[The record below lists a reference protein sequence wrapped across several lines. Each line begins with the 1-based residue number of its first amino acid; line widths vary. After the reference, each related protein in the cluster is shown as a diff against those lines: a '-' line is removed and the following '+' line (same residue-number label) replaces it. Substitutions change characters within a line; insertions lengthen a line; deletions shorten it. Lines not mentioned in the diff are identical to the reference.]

1 MAFNISGFQGQ
12 LTGGG
17 ARPNLFQVTINNPVD
32 SGSFEKTSFMVQAA
46 QIPEATL
53 GVATV
58 NYFGRQIKY
67 AGNRTFADWTVTVM
81 NDEDFLVR
89 NGMERWSNAING
101 LQTNKLDPND
111 FTGTTVPAQAAQYK
125 SNATVTQFS
134 KTGDPL
140 RTYEFVGIFPVS
152 VGAIALDWGTN
163 DAIETFDVT
172 FSYDFWQAGKGV
184 VGQVTTPNFG

>member
-17 ARPNLFQVTINNPVD
+17 ARPNLFQVTIDNPVD
-32 SGSFEKTSFMVQAA
+32 RGSFIKTSFMVQAA

-67 AGNRTFADWTVTVM
+67 AGNRTFADWTVTVI
-81 NDEDFLVR
+81 NDEDFLIR
-89 NGMERWSNAING
+89 DGMERWSNAING
-101 LQTNKLDPND
+101 LQTNIRSAAL
-111 FTGTTVPAQAAQYK
+111 AQAAQYK
-125 SNATVTQFS
+125 TSATVTQFA
-134 KTGDPL
+134 KTGQPI
-140 RTYEFVGIFPVS
+140 RTYSFVGLFPLT

-163 DAIETFDVT
+163 DAVETFDVT
-172 FSYDFWQAGKGV
+172 FSYDFWEAGQGV
-184 VGQVTTPNFG
+184 VGQVTTSVLTGPELG